1 MVLQPE
7 VRSPS
12 PALHARQSSHDDA
25 HRMDPVRIAGI
36 AGALLLNGAALLLM
50 LAPLS
55 RPATEPNGPRG
66 IEAEWFE
73 PRPVPPPPPP
83 EVVPVQPAA
92 TPPTPATTVRRAVVP
107 DRSPVAPPVIDGG
120 NLAADHAPPLVD
132 AGPGE
137 VAVAP
142 PGPVSGVRLAY
153 AEASAPPYPREALRS
168 GHQGTVVLQVL
179 VGVDGRPLEVSVET
193 GSGYRQLDEA
203 ARRHVLRHWRF
214 QPAMRDGQAVQAIGL
229 VPIEFSLE
237 RG

>member
-12 PALHARQSSHDDA
+12 PALHARHRPHDDA
-25 HRMDPVRIAGI
+25 HRLDPVRIAGI

-55 RPATEPNGPRG
+55 RPATEPKGPRG
-66 IEAEWFE
+66 LEAEWFE

-83 EVVPVQPAA
+83 EVVPVQPAV
-92 TPPTPATTVRRAVVP
+92 TPPAPATTVRRAVVP
-107 DRSPVAPPVIDGG
+107 DRTPVAPPVVDGG
-120 NLAADHAPPLVD
+120 SLAADPAPPVD
-132 AGPGE
+132 AGAGD
-137 VAVAP
+137 VGAAP
-142 PGPVSGVRLAY
+142 SGPVSGVRLAY

-229 VPIEFSLE
+229 VPIAFSLE